1 MSLVSRVQ
9 NIALRPKDEWP
20 VIAGETTSVA
30 SLYTGVIV
38 PLALIAPV
46 CTFLNSVVFG
56 QRIPILNVTVHP
68 AAGVLI
74 STMVLTYVL
83 TLVSVWVTAMIVE
96 KLAPSFQSS
105 GDLVQALKLIT
116 YSQAPFW
123 VSGVLN
129 LIPFLG
135 VLTFLVALYGLYL
148 VYVGMPTMMKTPQEK
163 VLPYLLVVI
172 GVSIVLWIVIS
183 FVTAAI
189 VGTGAMLGGA
199 GA

>member
-1 MSLVSRVQ
+1 MNLISRIQ
-9 NIALRPKDEWP
+9 NIALRPKEEWP

-30 SLYTGVIV
+30 ALYTGVIV
-38 PLALIAPV
+38 PLALIGPV
-46 CTFLNSVVFG
+46 CIFLSALVFG
-56 QRIPILNVTVHP
+56 TRIPLLNVTVHT
-68 AAGVLI
+68 ATGVLLG
-74 STMVLTYVL
+74 TMIVSYVL
-83 TLVSVWVTAMIVE
+83 SLVAVWVTAMIVE

-105 GDLVQALKLIT
+105 GDFTQALKLVA

-129 LIPFLG
+129 LIPLLG
-135 VLTFLVALYGLYL
+135 ILTFLVALYGLYL
-148 VYVGMPTMMKTPQEK
+148 IYVGMPTMMKTPQEK

-183 FVTAAI
+183 FITTVI
-189 VGTGAMLGGA
+189 VGSGAILRGA

>member
-1 MSLVSRVQ
+1 MSLISRVQ

-20 VIAGETTSVA
+20 VVAAETTSVGA
-30 SLYTGVIV
+30 LYTGVIV

-46 CTFLNSVVFG
+46 CTFLNGLIFG

-68 AAGVLI
+68 SAAVLI

-105 GDLVQALKLIT
+105 GDLTQALKLVA

-123 VSGVLN
+123 VAGALN

-135 VLTFLVALYGLYL
+135 VLSLLVALYGLYL
-148 VYVGMPTMMKTPQEK
+148 VYLGMPVMMKTPQDK

-172 GVSIVLWIVIS
+172 GVSIVLWIVIG
-183 FVTAAI
+183 VATTAI
-189 VGTGAMLGGA
+189 VGTGALLGGA
-199 GA
+199 AS